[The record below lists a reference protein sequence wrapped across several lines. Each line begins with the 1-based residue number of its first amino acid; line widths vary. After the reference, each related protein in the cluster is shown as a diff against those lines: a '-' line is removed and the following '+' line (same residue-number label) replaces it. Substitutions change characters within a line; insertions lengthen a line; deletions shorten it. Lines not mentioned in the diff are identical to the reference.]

1 MEIQEKYEQFGVG
14 NAMISGVLSKVHE
27 TTIKLASGINP
38 DKIKVLFYFLFF
50 FLIFLFFNKTIQL
63 DNSNL
68 ISFYISIFKGK

>member
-1 MEIQEKYEQFGVG
+1 MEIQDKYEQFGVG
-14 NAMISGVLSKVHE
+14 NAIISGVLSKVHE

-38 DKIKVLFYFLFF
+38 DKIKVLFYFIF

-68 ISFYISIFKGK
+68 ISCYISIFKGK